1 MTRTR
6 TAITVYEATDGS
18 LHRDKKAWRARQ
30 CWLDLVQMIDDDRSE
45 RDVVFDDEADAIAR
59 HLVANRADIMR
70 LLRHAEEPTP

>member
-1 MTRTR
+1 MTR

-30 CWLDLVQMIDDDRSE
+30 CWLDLVEALTEGMADTDLLDAG
-45 RDVVFDDEADAIAR
+45 VVEYTVAR
-59 HLVANRADIMR
+59 LLLANRADIIR